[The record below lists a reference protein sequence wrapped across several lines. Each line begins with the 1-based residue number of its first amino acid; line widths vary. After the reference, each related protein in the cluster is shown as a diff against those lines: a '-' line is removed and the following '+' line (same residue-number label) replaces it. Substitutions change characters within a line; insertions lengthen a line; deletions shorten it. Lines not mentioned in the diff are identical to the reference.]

1 MRSEEIAAGFLRG
14 VGLLLIVL
22 GIVHTMA
29 TPHIRDLLGES
40 SSEVYQRAV
49 GPTLLNH
56 VLMGILLL
64 PLGYTTWLA
73 AAAENRHATW
83 ARRVLMVNGI
93 VLLTLPASVAV
104 FMRRPEYYTAP
115 LFLTGVILVT
125 VISLLTIVAAW
136 LVRRS
141 GRYQRKRCNGE
152 ARQEHGE

>member
-1 MRSEEIAAGFLRG
+1 MRSQGIAAVFLRAVG
-14 VGLLLIVL
+14 VLLVIL
-22 GIVHTMA
+22 GVVHTIA
-29 TPHIRDLLGES
+29 TPHIRDLLGDS

-73 AAAENRHATW
+73 AAAQNRNAPW

-93 VLLTLPASVAV
+93 VLLTLPICLAI

-125 VISLLTIVAAW
+125 LISLLTIVAAW
-136 LVRRS
+136 MIRRGAAKSAS
-141 GRYQRKRCNGE
+141 G
-152 ARQEHGE
+152 AIS

>member
-1 MRSEEIAAGFLRG
+1 MRSQEIAAGFLRAIG
-14 VGLLLIVL
+14 VLLIVL
-22 GIVHTMA
+22 GVVHTIA

-40 SSEVYQRAV
+40 STEVYQRAV

-64 PLGYTTWLA
+64 PLGYTTWVA
-73 AAAENRHATW
+73 AASQNRNAAW

-93 VLLTLPASVAV
+93 VLLPLPTSIAV

-125 VISLLTIVAAW
+125 VISLLTVVAAC
-136 LVRRS
+136 LVGRGS
-141 GRYQRKRCNGE
+141 GK
-152 ARQEHGE
+152 ASQEIS

>member
-1 MRSEEIAAGFLRG
+1 MRSQEVAAVFLRAVG
-14 VGLLLIVL
+14 VLLVVL
-22 GIVHTMA
+22 GVVHTIA
-29 TPHIRDLLGES
+29 TPHIRDLLGDS

-73 AAAENRHATW
+73 AAAQNRNAAW

-93 VLLTLPASVAV
+93 VLLTLPICLAI

-125 VISLLTIVAAW
+125 LISLLTIVAAW
-136 LVRRS
+136 MIRRGAAKSAS
-141 GRYQRKRCNGE
+141 G
-152 ARQEHGE
+152 AIS

>member
-1 MRSEEIAAGFLRG
+1 MRSEEIAAGFLRAVG
-14 VGLLLIVL
+14 VLLIVL
-22 GIVHTMA
+22 GVVHTIA
-29 TPHIRDLLGES
+29 TPHIRDLLGDR

-73 AAAENRHATW
+73 AAAQNRRAAW
-83 ARRVLMVNGI
+83 ARRVLIVNGI
-93 VLLTLPASVAV
+93 VLLTLPASIAV

-125 VISLLTIVAAW
+125 VISLLTIVAAC
-136 LVRRS
+136 LVGRGVAHS
-141 GRYQRKRCNGE
+141 GSGSRGIR
-152 ARQEHGE
+152 

>member
-1 MRSEEIAAGFLRG
+1 MRSQEIAAVFLRT
-14 VGLLLIVL
+14 VGLLLVVL
-22 GIVHTMA
+22 GVVHMIA
-29 TPHIRDLLGES
+29 TPHIRDLLGDS
-40 SSEVYQRAV
+40 STEVYQRAV

-73 AAAENRHATW
+73 AAVQNRNEAW

-93 VLLTLPASVAV
+93 VLLTLPASIAV

-115 LFLTGVILVT
+115 LFLAGVSLVT

-136 LVRRS
+136 MIRRGAAKSAS
-141 GRYQRKRCNGE
+141 G
-152 ARQEHGE
+152 AIS

>member
-1 MRSEEIAAGFLRG
+1 MRLQEIAAGFLRAVG
-14 VGLLLIVL
+14 VLLVVL
-22 GIVHTMA
+22 GIVHTVA

-40 SSEVYQRAV
+40 STEVYQRAV

-73 AAAENRHATW
+73 AASQNRNAAW
-83 ARRVLMVNGI
+83 ARRILTVNGI
-93 VLLTLPASVAV
+93 VLLTLPASIAI

-125 VISLLTIVAAW
+125 IISLLTIVAAW
-136 LVRRS
+136 LVGRDGAHSAS
-141 GRYQRKRCNGE
+141 GSG
-152 ARQEHGE
+152 AIS

>member
-1 MRSEEIAAGFLRG
+1 MRSEEIAAGFLRAVG
-14 VGLLLIVL
+14 VLLIVL
-22 GIVHTMA
+22 GVVHTIA
-29 TPHIRDLLGES
+29 TPHIRDLLGDS

-73 AAAENRHATW
+73 AASQNRYAPW

-93 VLLTLPASVAV
+93 VLLTLPASIAV

-115 LFLTGVILVT
+115 LFLAGVSLVT
-125 VISLLTIVAAW
+125 VISLLTIAAAW
-136 LVRRS
+136 MIRRGAPRS
-141 GRYQRKRCNGE
+141 GSG
-152 ARQEHGE
+152 AIS

>member
-1 MRSEEIAAGFLRG
+1 MRSQEIAAVFLRAVG
-14 VGLLLIVL
+14 VLLIVL
-22 GIVHTMA
+22 GIVHTIA
-29 TPHIRDLLGES
+29 TPHIRDLLGDS

-73 AAAENRHATW
+73 AAAQNRNAAW

-93 VLLTLPASVAV
+93 VLLTLPASIAV

-125 VISLLTIVAAW
+125 LISLLTIAAAW
-136 LVRRS
+136 MIRRGATRS
-141 GRYQRKRCNGE
+141 GSG
-152 ARQEHGE
+152 AIS

>member
-1 MRSEEIAAGFLRG
+1 MRSEEIAARFLRAAD
-14 VGLLLIVL
+14 VLLVVL
-22 GIVHTMA
+22 GVVHTIA
-29 TPHIRDLLGES
+29 TPHIRDLLGDS

-73 AAAENRHATW
+73 AAAQNRNAAW

-93 VLLTLPASVAV
+93 VLLTLPASIAV
-104 FMRRPEYYTAP
+104 FIRRPEYYTAP

-136 LVRRS
+136 MIKRGGARS
-141 GRYQRKRCNGE
+141 GSG
-152 ARQEHGE
+152 AIS

>member
-1 MRSEEIAAGFLRG
+1 MRSQEIAAVFLRAVG
-14 VGLLLIVL
+14 VLLIVL
-22 GIVHTMA
+22 GVVHTIA
-29 TPHIRDLLGES
+29 TPHIRDLLGDS

-73 AAAENRHATW
+73 AAARNRNAAW
-83 ARRVLMVNGI
+83 ARRVLLVNGI
-93 VLLTLPASVAV
+93 VLLTLPASIAV

-115 LFLTGVILVT
+115 LFLTGVALVT

-136 LVRRS
+136 MIRRGAAKSAS
-141 GRYQRKRCNGE
+141 G
-152 ARQEHGE
+152 AIS

>member
-1 MRSEEIAAGFLRG
+1 MRSQEIAAGFLRAVG
-14 VGLLLIVL
+14 VLLIVL
-22 GIVHTMA
+22 GIVHTVA

-40 SSEVYQRAV
+40 STEVYQRAV

-73 AAAENRHATW
+73 AASQNRNAAW
-83 ARRVLMVNGI
+83 ARRILTVNGI
-93 VLLTLPASVAV
+93 VLLTLPASIAI

-125 VISLLTIVAAW
+125 IISLLTIVAAW
-136 LVRRS
+136 LVGRDGAHSAS
-141 GRYQRKRCNGE
+141 GSG
-152 ARQEHGE
+152 AIS

>member
-1 MRSEEIAAGFLRG
+1 MRSQEIAAVFLRS
-14 VGLLLIVL
+14 VSVLLVVL
-22 GIVHTMA
+22 GVVHTIA
-29 TPHIRDLLGES
+29 TPHIRDLLGDS

-73 AAAENRHATW
+73 AAAQNRNAAW

-93 VLLTLPASVAV
+93 VLLTLPASIAV

-115 LFLTGVILVT
+115 LFLAGVSLVT
-125 VISLLTIVAAW
+125 VISVLTIAAAW
-136 LVRRS
+136 MIRRGVARSDS
-141 GRYQRKRCNGE
+141 G
-152 ARQEHGE
+152 AIS